1 MEQRLKQQEER
12 MQAEIEWRVAATIN
26 EMVHSG
32 ALPQV
37 PVDPII
43 SPSTHKSSCA
53 SIEVPT
59 EVPEEQRAIEGVQ
72 VDDSTRYPV
81 DDLCKRTAC
90 ELHKPFGNITVRV

>member
-1 MEQRLKQQEER
+1 MRWSILEHCPKYQWIPSL
-12 MQAEIEWRVAATIN
+12 
-26 EMVHSG
+26 
-32 ALPQV
+32 ALPLAKAV
-37 PVDPII
+37 VLP
-43 SPSTHKSSCA
+43 
-53 SIEVPT
+53 